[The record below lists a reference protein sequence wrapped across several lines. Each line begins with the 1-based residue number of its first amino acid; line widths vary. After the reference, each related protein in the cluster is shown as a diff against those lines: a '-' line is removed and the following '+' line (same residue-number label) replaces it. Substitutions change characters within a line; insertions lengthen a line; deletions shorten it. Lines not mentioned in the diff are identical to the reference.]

1 MSKWNHQHTKLW
13 TEQNFFRIFWS
24 KCYGQ
29 KALSSSSNK
38 YMHQSCKNHIK
49 FSRVHIPNFITLIH
63 KTFKGYK
70 YTSFKIFT
78 LRKMILTCI
87 WCTSKSW
94 FINLNW
100 LYLSN
105 RRKKIHWN
113 QYLQLVKNPIANKWT
128 LCLVKWL
135 MALILDLEY
144 PFVIY

>member
-1 MSKWNHQHTKLW
+1 MESWTYKVMITTKFPLDFWN
-13 TEQNFFRIFWS
+13 

-29 KALSSSSNK
+29 QKSLSSSSNK
-38 YMHQSCKNHIK
+38 YMHQSCKNHINFWK
-49 FSRVHIPNFITLIH
+49 VYIPNFIVLIH

-78 LRKMILTCI
+78 LRKMIWTFI
-87 WCTSKSW
+87 WCTTKSW

-100 LYLSN
+100 LHLSN
-105 RRKKIHWN
+105 REETFHWN
-113 QYLQLVKNPIANKWT
+113 QYFQLMKNPIGNKWT
-128 LCLVKWL
+128 LCVVKWL